1 MVNNAE
7 VEVIVYLSPPN
18 SDYRV
23 LSSGKDFLPIAGN
36 IVNILNYLKIQGYFV
51 KSFYS
56 RNRNYVAIGY
66 KTFVIN
72 KSRKQ
77 KVDYVYMF
85 IFKLSDFLKY
95 SIDLNKLINKIEDYY
110 KLYNTFESGKIPE
123 IKSVHID
130 EIRAEDEIDTRLFK
144 SLNFGRVGY
153 ILYANNFEEALNR
166 FKELYKNIWLRILFD
181 FLIVENYGSTLLAD
195 TIIINYGSR
204 GQDKL
209 PEFSDT
215 DLKSRYRSVE
225 DLCKSLQEYI
235 QKAVYGQD
243 PCTVVD
249 DVEDYR
255 EIIRKYINILINEPT
270 IINEINNIIVK
281 IRDTSI
287 NKNTIGQVNE
297 LCNELLSKSQYLR
310 HIPNL
315 RNLLGDPQEIFKETL
330 LKDSYDELI
339 EITEY
344 AKNIPLC
351 EPLKTALNEIVRE
364 KLNKENIFNALRN
377 IIEKVPQGGLT
388 DRDKIIIY
396 YALSNFSNDF
406 INWYKNS
413 IIESRFGEALKGFED
428 FIDKYEQLENSC
440 SSIKEL
446 ESLSK
451 KDAKIKKHAEAFKI
465 IREHCDNLDE
475 KIRNEVE
482 EKMKKKKMK
491 LGFSIHWKK

>member
-1 MVNNAE
+1 MANNAE

-23 LSSGKDFLPIAGN
+23 LSSGKDFSPIAGN

-51 KSFYS
+51 KSFY
-56 RNRNYVAIGY
+56 RNGNYVAIGY
-66 KTFVIN
+66 KTTVIN
-72 KSRKQ
+72 KSRGQ

-123 IKSVHID
+123 IKSVPID
-130 EIRAEDEIDTRLFK
+130 EIRAEDEIDTRLPI
-144 SLNFGRVGY
+144 SLNSDRAGY
-153 ILYANNFEEALNR
+153 ILYANDSGEALNR
-166 FKELYKNIWLRILFD
+166 FKELYKNIWLRTLFD
-181 FLIVENYGSTLLAD
+181 FLIVEKYEGTLPLD

-204 GQDKL
+204 GQDIL

-225 DLCKSLQEYI
+225 DLCKSLQEFI
-235 QKAVYGQD
+235 QKAVYEQD

-249 DVEDYR
+249 DVKDYR
-255 EIIRKYINILINEPT
+255 EIIRKYINILIKEPI
-270 IINEINNIIVK
+270 IINEINNKIVK

-297 LCNELLSKSQYLR
+297 LCNELLSESQYLR

-315 RNLLGDPQEIFKETL
+315 RNLLGDLQEIFKETL
-330 LKDSYDELI
+330 PKDRYDELI
-339 EITEY
+339 EIMEY

-351 EPLKTALNEIVRE
+351 EPLKTALDKIVRE
-364 KLNKENIFNALRN
+364 KLNRENIFNTLHN
-377 IIEKVPQGGLT
+377 IIEKVLQGGLS
-388 DRDKIIIY
+388 DGDKIIID
-396 YALSNFSNDF
+396 YALSNFSRDDF
-406 INWYKNS
+406 INL
-413 IIESRFGEALKGFED
+413 IIKSRFDEALKGFKD
-428 FIDKYEQLENSC
+428 FIDKYEQLKNSC

-475 KIRNEVE
+475 KIRKEVE
-482 EKMKKKKMK
+482 EKIKKRK
-491 LGFSIHWKK
+491 

>member
-23 LSSGKDFLPIAGN
+23 LSSRKDFLPIAGK
-36 IVNILNYLKIQGYFV
+36 IVNNLNYLKIQGYFV
-51 KSFYS
+51 KSFYYG
-56 RNRNYVAIGY
+56 NRNYVAIGY

-130 EIRAEDEIDTRLFK
+130 EIRAKDEIDTRLFK
-144 SLNFGRVGY
+144 SLNSGRVGY

-225 DLCKSLQEYI
+225 DLCKSLQEHI

-255 EIIRKYINILINEPT
+255 ERIRKYINILINEPK
-270 IINEINNIIVK
+270 IINEINNIIVE
-281 IRDTSI
+281 IRNTPI
-287 NKNTIGQVNE
+287 NKNTIGQVNK
-297 LCNELLSKSQYLR
+297 LCNELLSKSQDLR

-315 RNLLGDPQEIFKETL
+315 RNLIGDPQEIFKETL
-330 LKDSYDELI
+330 LKDRYDELI
-339 EITEY
+339 KLIEIMEY

-351 EPLKTALNEIVRE
+351 EPLKTALDEIVRE
-364 KLNKENIFNALRN
+364 KLNKENIFNTLHN
-377 IIEKVPQGGLT
+377 IIEKVLQGGLT
-388 DRDKIIIY
+388 DRDKIIID

-406 INWYKNS
+406 INWYINS
-413 IIESRFGEALKGFED
+413 IIKNRYDEAYKGFED
-428 FIDKYEQLENSC
+428 FIDKYEQLKNLC

-475 KIRNEVE
+475 KIRNEVKE
-482 EKMKKKKMK
+482 KMK
-491 LGFSIHWKK
+491 LGFSIHLKK

>member
-1 MVNNAE
+1 MANNVE
-7 VEVIVYLSPPN
+7 VEVIVYLSPPD

-23 LSSGKDFLPIAGN
+23 LSSRKDKDFLSIAGN

-56 RNRNYVAIGY
+56 GNRNYVAIGY
-66 KTFVIN
+66 KTFVVN
-72 KSRKQ
+72 KSRGQ
-77 KVDYVYMF
+77 RVDYVYMF

-110 KLYNTFESGKIPE
+110 KLYNTFESGRIPE

-130 EIRAEDEIDTRLFK
+130 EIRAEDEIDTRLPI

-166 FKELYKNIWLRILFD
+166 FKELYKNIWLRTLFD
-181 FLIVENYGSTLLAD
+181 FLIVENYGGTLSAD

-204 GQDKL
+204 GEDKL
-209 PEFSDT
+209 PKFSDT
-215 DLKSRYRSVE
+215 DLNSIYRSVE

-235 QKAVYGQD
+235 QKAVYGRD

-249 DVEDYR
+249 DVKDYR
-255 EIIRKYINILINEPT
+255 EIIRKYIDILIKGPI
-270 IINEINNIIVK
+270 IINEINDKIVK

-310 HIPNL
+310 HIPDL
-315 RNLLGDPQEIFKETL
+315 RNLPGDLQEIFKETL
-330 LKDSYDELI
+330 PKDRYDELI
-339 EITEY
+339 EIMEY
-344 AKNIPLC
+344 AKNITLC
-351 EPLKTALNEIVRE
+351 EPLRTALDKIVRE
-364 KLNKENIFNALRN
+364 KLNRENIFNTLHN
-377 IIEKVPQGGLT
+377 IIEKVLQHGLT
-388 DRDKIIIY
+388 DKDKIIID
-396 YALSNFSNDF
+396 YALSNFSRDDF
-406 INWYKNS
+406 INLIVK
-413 IIESRFGEALKGFED
+413 SRFDEALKGFKD
-428 FIDKYEQLENSC
+428 FIDKYEQLKNSC

-451 KDAKIKKHAEAFKI
+451 KDAKIGKHAEAFKI
-465 IREHCDNLDE
+465 IREQCDKLDE
-475 KIRNEVE
+475 KIRNEVKE
-482 EKMKKKKMK
+482 KMK
-491 LGFSIHWKK
+491 LGFSIPIPWKK

>member
-18 SDYRV
+18 SDYIV
-23 LSSGKDFLPIAGN
+23 LSSRKDFSSIAGN

-51 KSFYS
+51 KSFYYG
-56 RNRNYVAIGY
+56 NRNYVAIGY
-66 KTFVIN
+66 KTSVTN
-72 KSRKQ
+72 KSRGQ
-77 KVDYVYMF
+77 KADYVYMF

-110 KLYNTFESGKIPE
+110 KLYNMFKSRKPE

-144 SLNFGRVGY
+144 SLNSGRVGY

-181 FLIVENYGSTLLAD
+181 FLIVENYGGTLLAD

-225 DLCKSLQEYI
+225 DLCKSLQEHIQKYI

-249 DVEDYR
+249 YVENYR
-255 EIIRKYINILINEPT
+255 EIIRKYIDILINEP
-270 IINEINNIIVK
+270 IYINEINNIIVE
-281 IRDTSI
+281 IRKTPI
-287 NKNTIGQVNE
+287 NKNIIGQVNE
-297 LCNELLSKSQYLR
+297 LCNKLLSKSQDLQ

-315 RNLLGDPQEIFKETL
+315 RNLLGDLQEIFKETL
-330 LKDSYDELI
+330 PKDSYDELI
-339 EITEY
+339 ETMEY

-351 EPLKTALNEIVRE
+351 EPLKTALDKIVRE
-364 KLNKENIFNALRN
+364 KLNRENIFNTLHN
-377 IIEKVPQGGLT
+377 IIEKVPQGDLT
-388 DRDKIIIY
+388 DRDKIIID
-396 YALSNFSNDF
+396 YALSNFSLDDF
-406 INWYKNS
+406 IDL
-413 IIESRFGEALKGFED
+413 IIKSRYDEAHKSFKD
-428 FIDKYEQLENSC
+428 FIDKYEQLKNLC

-451 KDAKIKKHAEAFKI
+451 RDARIKKHAEAFKN
-465 IREHCDNLDE
+465 IRKHCDNLDE
-475 KIRNEVE
+475 KIRNEVKE
-482 EKMKKKKMK
+482 KMK
-491 LGFSIHWKK
+491 LGFSIL

>member
-1 MVNNAE
+1 VGTKMVNNAE

-72 KSRKQ
+72 RSRGQ
-77 KVDYVYMF
+77 RVDYVYMF

-110 KLYNTFESGKIPE
+110 ILYNTFESGEIPE

-130 EIRAEDEIDTRLFK
+130 EIRAEDEIDTRLPK
-144 SLNFGRVGY
+144 SLNSGRY

-181 FLIVENYGSTLLAD
+181 FLIVENYEGTLLAD

-209 PEFSDT
+209 PEFSDI
-215 DLKSRYRSVE
+215 DLKSRYSSVE
-225 DLCKSLQEYI
+225 DLCRSLQEYI
-235 QKAVYGQD
+235 QRAVYGQD

-249 DVEDYR
+249 DVKDYR
-255 EIIRKYINILINEPT
+255 EIIRGYIKILITEPI
-270 IINEINNIIVK
+270 IINEINNKIVK

-315 RNLLGDPQEIFKETL
+315 RNLLGDLQEIFKETL
-330 LKDSYDELI
+330 LKDRYDELI
-339 EITEY
+339 EIMEY
-344 AKNIPLC
+344 AKNISLC
-351 EPLKTALNEIVRE
+351 EPLKTALDEIVRE
-364 KLNKENIFNALRN
+364 KLNRENIFNTLHN
-377 IIEKVPQGGLT
+377 IIEKVLQGGLA
-388 DRDKIIIY
+388 DGDKIIID
-396 YALSNFSNDF
+396 YALSNFSLDDF
-406 INWYKNS
+406 INL
-413 IIESRFGEALKGFED
+413 IIKSRFDEALKGFKD
-428 FIDKYEQLENSC
+428 FIGKYEQLKNLC

-465 IREHCDNLDE
+465 IRKHCDDLDE

-482 EKMKKKKMK
+482 EKMKKEKMK
-491 LGFSIHWKK
+491 LGFSILWKK

>member
-1 MVNNAE
+1 MANNAE

-23 LSSGKDFLPIAGN
+23 LSSGKDFSPIAGN

-51 KSFYS
+51 KSFY
-56 RNRNYVAIGY
+56 RNGNYVAIGY
-66 KTFVIN
+66 KTTVIN
-72 KSRKQ
+72 KSRGQ

-123 IKSVHID
+123 IKSVPID
-130 EIRAEDEIDTRLFK
+130 EIRAEDEIDTRLPI
-144 SLNFGRVGY
+144 SLNSDRAGY
-153 ILYANNFEEALNR
+153 ILYANDSGEALNR
-166 FKELYKNIWLRILFD
+166 FKELYKNIWLRTLFD
-181 FLIVENYGSTLLAD
+181 FLIVENYEGTPSAD

-209 PEFSDT
+209 PKFSDT
-215 DLKSRYRSVE
+215 DLRSIYRSVE

-235 QKAVYGQD
+235 QSLQEYIPVYGRD

-249 DVEDYR
+249 DVKDYR
-255 EIIRKYINILINEPT
+255 EIIRRYIDILINGPI
-270 IINEINNIIVK
+270 IINEINDKIVK
-281 IRDTSI
+281 IRGTSI
-287 NKNTIGQVNE
+287 NRNTIGQVNE

-315 RNLLGDPQEIFKETL
+315 RNLPGDLQEIFKETL
-330 LKDSYDELI
+330 PKDRYDELI
-339 EITEY
+339 EIMGY
-344 AKNIPLC
+344 AKNISLC
-351 EPLKTALNEIVRE
+351 EPLKTALDMIVRE
-364 KLNKENIFNALRN
+364 NRENIFNTLHN
-377 IIEKVPQGGLT
+377 IIEKVLQGGLT
-388 DRDKIIIY
+388 DKDKIIID
-396 YALSNFSNDF
+396 YALSNFSLDDF
-406 INWYKNS
+406 INWYINS
-413 IIESRFGEALKGFED
+413 IIESRFKEALEGFKV
-428 FIDKYEQLENSC
+428 FIDKYGQLKNSC

-451 KDAKIKKHAEAFKI
+451 KDAKIKKHAEAFKK

-475 KIRNEVE
+475 KIRKEVE
-482 EKMKKKKMK
+482 EKIKKRK
-491 LGFSIHWKK
+491 